1 MLYGAGG
8 SGKSALLS
16 KTALQSLKVTMKG
29 DFTSDSGSK
38 KWKVKVKPEKLFK
51 RKSFPKQDCS
61 RIPQGNN
68 KGAIGRGSRLKVESK
83 SVQGTSLTLTRNG
96 FLLLCLSSCV
106 DTAEQHQTP
115 RPWDLSSSIIDTAA
129 VSKLN
134 ILLQGRY
141 VSRSLTPTCFPSRT
155 SLTTPYL

>member
-29 DFTSDSGSK
+29 DFTSDSASRK
-38 KWKVKVKPEKLFK
+38 LKVKVKSKKLFK
-51 RKSFPKQDCS
+51 SKSFPKPDCS
-61 RIPQGNN
+61 RIPKSNN
-68 KGAIGRGSRLKVESK
+68 KGVIGRGSRLKVESK
-83 SVQGTSLTLTRNG
+83 SVQGTSLTDRNG

-141 VSRSLTPTCFPSRT
+141 VSRSHTPTCFPSRT
-155 SLTTPYL
+155 SLTTPCL

>member
-29 DFTSDSGSK
+29 DFTSGSASRK
-38 KWKVKVKPEKLFK
+38 LKVKVKPEKLFE
-51 RKSFPKQDCS
+51 RSLPKQDCS

-68 KGAIGRGSRLKVESK
+68 KGVIGRGSRLKVESK
-83 SVQGTSLTLTRNG
+83 SVQGTSLTDRNG
-96 FLLLCLSSCV
+96 FLLLCPSLCV

-115 RPWDLSSSIIDTAA
+115 RPWDLSSSMIDTTAA

-141 VSRSLTPTCFPSRT
+141 ASRSPTPTCFPLRT
-155 SLTTPYL
+155 SLTTPCP